1 MILIISPK
9 GDDSEV
15 LDVFFLIFFIFK
27 KSFIFDNYCW
37 WRNRENEQKVLD
49 RLEQKRVE
57 KEKLKEELGQFY
69 IL

>member
-1 MILIISPK
+1 MIK
-9 GDDSEV
+9 TDEV
-15 LDVFFLIFFIFK
+15 RKHQERLK
-27 KSFIFDNYCW
+27 
-37 WRNRENEQKVLD
+37 EQKVLD